1 MTGDKLIF
9 VIFVYFLKVFNIFI
23 FQLNFLFALI
33 MEEKKSQ
40 LEIALDMEMRNSN
53 GNFLTFVIKQ
63 TFKYANIYL
72 MIFDAIW
79 VNVY

>member
-72 MIFDAIW
+72 NDF
-79 VNVY
+79 